1 MMDVETAKVKE
12 FQMDMLAYFDREHP
26 QIGQTLE
33 EKKVLDDGLKEQIIE
48 AVKQLKKQDKQ
59 VERWQMQES

>member
-48 AVKQLKKQDKQ
+48 AVKQFK
-59 VERWQMQES
+59 ETR